1 MFCIVSEGVSLA
13 IYPLSHNTP
22 PEAARGKPG
31 AVQTWVLTAHPESA
45 PDGLLKGKIDL
56 FGALRGVPPMRGPPS
71 RDLKGFTRYL
81 RRSRVFVRATEGDFI
96 DICVVR
102 GMFCVVG
109 EGFYALFTSFA
120 GVLKSYIRRFYR

>member
-1 MFCIVSEGVSLA
+1 MNHHLTNRTFTEAPCVPGLGSVKLSSLED
-13 IYPLSHNTP
+13 TP

-31 AVQTWVLTAHPESA
+31 AVHTWVLTAHPESA

-81 RRSRVFVRATEGDFI
+81 RRSRVF
-96 DICVVR
+96 
-102 GMFCVVG
+102 
-109 EGFYALFTSFA
+109 
-120 GVLKSYIRRFYR
+120 